1 MVYAGSRFCKIVK
14 NEEGNLIGDCECCM
28 KKLGYGCPGLLAVR
42 NHLGLLK
49 KSLEKLTMVVQSKN
63 TGDGTKKGVRG
74 LGTSKTK
81 RRNSSIPPP
90 QADKSEYF
98 NQKESKD
105 IMDLARRLSLFSREQ
120 LNSMEKLKDEAKSP
134 DDLKSYDDWRKNQ
147 SKEKLSMFVQDP
159 RKYRKEQPTTY
170 K

>member
-28 KKLGYGCPGLLAVR
+28 KNLGYGCPGLLAVR

-63 TGDGTKKGVRG
+63 TGDGIKKGVRG

-81 RRNSSIPPP
+81 RRNSSILPP

-105 IMDLARRLSLFSREQ
+105 IMDLARRWSLFSREQ
-120 LNSMEKLKDEAKSP
+120 LNSMEKLKDEVQSP
-134 DDLKSYDDWRKNQ
+134 DDLKSYDDWRTNQ